1 MKRKCEINMF
11 PDFYEFQHNTK
22 IVSGRYALENLAAE
36 LRQLGVKKPLLLSDE
51 GLVAAGIVRQ
61 VTDSVENNGLKWAAV
76 YTEIPRD
83 SSLDVVN
90 KIAAFYQKTGCDAL
104 VAVGGGSVID
114 TAKGAR
120 MVLSLNVED
129 IRNLAG
135 CECIRRGRR
144 IPLAVIPTTS
154 GTGSESTLVA
164 VIRDDLRKQKLE
176 YISYELQPDLA
187 VLDPRTTITLPPLIT
202 ATTGMDA
209 LCHAVEAFTCMQKNP
224 VSDAYAAAAMNLI
237 RENLTKAVRD
247 GQDEK
252 ARLAMAHA
260 SMLAGAAFS
269 NSMVG
274 LVHAIGHALGSV
286 CMVPHG
292 HAMTILLPYVM
303 MYQYPKLRPLY
314 AEMLVYLA
322 GPDIYAATP
331 EEKRGRETIRTIM
344 IMKRRLHKICYL
356 PEKLSEAGVSRAD
369 FDRIASLAIDD
380 GAMIVNPVAA
390 NKQDI
395 LKILERAY

>member
-1 MKRKCEINMF
+1 MF
-11 PDFYEFQHNTK
+11 PDFYEFQHSTK
-22 IVSGRYALENLAAE
+22 IVSGRYSLENLAAE
-36 LRQLGVKKPLLLSDE
+36 LRQLRVEKPMLLSDE

-61 VTDSVENNGLKWAAV
+61 VTDSVENNGMKWSVV
-76 YTEIPRD
+76 YTDIPRD

-90 KIAAFYQKTGCDAL
+90 KIASCYEEKKCDAL
-104 VAVGGGSVID
+104 VALGGGSVID
-114 TAKGAR
+114 TAKGVR
-120 MVLSLNVED
+120 MVLSQNVKD
-129 IRNLAG
+129 IRKLAG
-135 CECIRRGRR
+135 CEGIRKGRW
-144 IPLAVIPTTS
+144 IPFAVIPTTS

-164 VIRDDLRKQKLE
+164 VIKDELRKQKLE

-187 VLDPRTTITLPPLIT
+187 VLDPRTTLALPPVIT

-224 VSDAYAAAAMNLI
+224 VSDAYAAAAINLI
-237 RENLTKAVRD
+237 RENLVKTVQN
-247 GQDEK
+247 GNDEK
-252 ARLAMAHA
+252 ARLAMANA

-303 MYQYPKLRPLY
+303 MYQYQELKPLY
-314 AEMLVYLA
+314 AELLLYLA
-322 GPDIYAATP
+322 GPDVYAATP
-331 EEKRGRETIRTIM
+331 EEKRAKEAIRSIM
-344 IMKRRLHKICYL
+344 IMKRKLHKICCL
-356 PEKLSEAGVSRAD
+356 PEKLREVGVTRSD
-369 FDRIASLAIDD
+369 FERIAELAVDD

-390 NKQDI
+390 NKKDI
-395 LKILERAY
+395 IRILEKAY

>member
-1 MKRKCEINMF
+1 MF

-22 IVSGRYALENLAAE
+22 IVSGRYGLENLAAE
-36 LRQLGVKKPLLLSDE
+36 LRQLGVKRPLLLSDE

-90 KIAAFYQKTGCDAL
+90 KIAAFYQKKGCDAL

-114 TAKGAR
+114 TAKGTK
-120 MVLSLNVED
+120 MLLSLNVED
-129 IRNLAG
+129 IRQLAG

-144 IPLAVIPTTS
+144 IPFAVIPTTS

-164 VIRDDLRKQKLE
+164 VIRDELRKQKLE

-209 LCHAVEAFTCMQKNP
+209 LCHAIEAFTCMQKNP

-237 RENLTKAVRD
+237 RENLLQAVQN

-252 ARLAMAHA
+252 ARLAMANA

-303 MYQYPKLRPLY
+303 MYQYPRMKSLY

-322 GPDIYAATP
+322 GPDVYAAAP
-331 EEKRGRETIRTIM
+331 EEKRGREAIRTIM
-344 IMKRRLHKICYL
+344 IMKHRLHRICHL
-356 PEKLSEAGVSRAD
+356 PEKLREVGVTRAD
-369 FDRIASLAIDD
+369 FERIAQLAVDD

-390 NKQDI
+390 DKQDI
-395 LKILERAY
+395 MKILERAF

>member
-1 MKRKCEINMF
+1 MF

-22 IVSGRYALENLAAE
+22 IVSGRYSLENLAAE

-61 VTDSVENNGLKWAAV
+61 VTDAVENNGMKWAAV
-76 YTEIPRD
+76 YTDIPRD

-90 KIAAFYQKTGCDAL
+90 KIAVFYHEKGCDAL

-114 TAKGAR
+114 TAKGTK
-120 MVLSLNVED
+120 MVLSLNVKD
-129 IRNLAG
+129 IRQLAG

-144 IPLAVIPTTS
+144 IPFAAIPTTS

-164 VIRDDLRKQKLE
+164 VIRDELRRQKLE

-202 ATTGMDA
+202 AATGMDA

-224 VSDAYAAAAMNLI
+224 VSDAYVAAAMNLI
-237 RENLTKAVRD
+237 RENLINAVRNGSD
-247 GQDEK
+247 DK
-252 ARLAMAHA
+252 ARLAMANA

-303 MYQYPKLRPLY
+303 MYQYPKLNPLY
-314 AEMLVYLA
+314 EQMLVYLA
-322 GPDIYAATP
+322 GPDVYAATP
-331 EEKRGRETIRTIM
+331 EEKRGKEAIRTIM
-344 IMKRRLHKICYL
+344 IMKRRLHRICYL
-356 PEKLSEAGVSRAD
+356 PEKLREVGVTRAD
-369 FDRIASLAIDD
+369 FERIAQLAVDD
-380 GAMIVNPVAA
+380 GAMIVNPVSAD
-390 NKQDI
+390 KQDI
-395 LKILERAY
+395 LKILEKAY

>member
-1 MKRKCEINMF
+1 MF
-11 PDFYEFQHNTK
+11 PDFYEFQHSTK
-22 IVSGRYALENLAAE
+22 IVSGRYSLENLAAE
-36 LRQLGVKKPLLLSDE
+36 LRQLRVEKPMLLSDE

-61 VTDSVENNGLKWAAV
+61 VTDSVENNGMKWSVV
-76 YTEIPRD
+76 YTDIPRD

-90 KIAAFYQKTGCDAL
+90 KIASCYEEKKCDAL
-104 VAVGGGSVID
+104 VALGGGSVID
-114 TAKGAR
+114 TAKGVR
-120 MVLSLNVED
+120 MVLSQNVKD
-129 IRNLAG
+129 IRKLAG
-135 CECIRRGRR
+135 CEGIRKGRW
-144 IPLAVIPTTS
+144 IPFAVIPTTS

-164 VIRDDLRKQKLE
+164 VIKDELRKQKLE

-187 VLDPRTTITLPPLIT
+187 VLDPRTTLTLPPVIT

-224 VSDAYAAAAMNLI
+224 VSDAYAAAAINLI
-237 RENLTKAVRD
+237 RKNLVKTVQN
-247 GQDEK
+247 GNDEK
-252 ARLAMAHA
+252 ARLAMPNA

-303 MYQYPKLRPLY
+303 MYQYQELKPLY
-314 AEMLVYLA
+314 AELLLYLA
-322 GPDIYAATP
+322 GPDVYAATP
-331 EEKRGRETIRTIM
+331 EEKRAKEAIRSIM
-344 IMKRRLHKICYL
+344 IMKRKLHKICCL
-356 PEKLSEAGVSRAD
+356 PEKLREVGVTRSD
-369 FDRIASLAIDD
+369 FERIAELAVDD

-390 NKQDI
+390 NKKDI
-395 LKILERAY
+395 IRILEKAY

>member
-1 MKRKCEINMF
+1 MF
-11 PDFYEFQHNTK
+11 PDFYEFQHSTK
-22 IVSGRYALENLAAE
+22 IVSGRYSLENLAAE
-36 LRQLGVKKPLLLSDE
+36 LRQLRVEKPMLLSDE

-61 VTDSVENNGLKWAAV
+61 VTDSVENNGMKWSVV
-76 YTEIPRD
+76 YTDIPRD

-90 KIAAFYQKTGCDAL
+90 KIASCYEEKKCDAL
-104 VAVGGGSVID
+104 VALGGGSVID
-114 TAKGAR
+114 TAKGVR
-120 MVLSLNVED
+120 MVLSQNVKD
-129 IRNLAG
+129 IRKLAG
-135 CECIRRGRR
+135 CEGIRKGRW
-144 IPLAVIPTTS
+144 IPFAVIPTTS

-164 VIRDDLRKQKLE
+164 VIKDELRKQKLE

-187 VLDPRTTITLPPLIT
+187 VLDPRTTLTLPPVIT

-224 VSDAYAAAAMNLI
+224 VSDAYAAAAINLI
-237 RENLTKAVRD
+237 QENLVKTVQN
-247 GQDEK
+247 GNDEK
-252 ARLAMAHA
+252 ARLAMANA

-303 MYQYPKLRPLY
+303 MYQYQELKPLY
-314 AEMLVYLA
+314 AELLLYLA
-322 GPDIYAATP
+322 GPDVYAATP
-331 EEKRGRETIRTIM
+331 EEKRAKEAIRSIM
-344 IMKRRLHKICYL
+344 IMKRKLHKICCL
-356 PEKLSEAGVSRAD
+356 PEKLREVGVTRSD
-369 FDRIASLAIDD
+369 FERIAELAVDD

-390 NKQDI
+390 NKKDI
-395 LKILERAY
+395 IRILEKAY

>member
-1 MKRKCEINMF
+1 MF
-11 PDFYEFQHNTK
+11 PEFYEFQHNTK
-22 IVSGRYALENLAAE
+22 IVSGRYGLENLAAE

-61 VTDSVENNGLKWAAV
+61 VTDCVENNGLKWAAV

-90 KIAAFYQKTGCDAL
+90 RIADFYKKEGCDAL
-104 VAVGGGSVID
+104 AAVGGGSVID
-114 TAKGAR
+114 TAKGVK
-120 MVLSLNVED
+120 MVLSVNVKD
-129 IRNLAG
+129 IRQLAG

-164 VIRDDLRKQKLE
+164 VIRDELRKQKLE

-209 LCHAVEAFTCMQKNP
+209 LCHAIEAFTCMQKNP

-237 RENLTKAVRD
+237 RENLLKAVKN
-247 GQDEK
+247 GKDEQ
-252 ARLAMAHA
+252 ARLAMANA

-303 MYQYPKLRPLY
+303 MYQYPRLRSLY
-314 AEMLVYLA
+314 AEMLIYLA
-322 GPDIYAATP
+322 GPDVYAATP
-331 EEKRGRETIRTIM
+331 EEERGKEAIRTIM
-344 IMKRRLHKICYL
+344 LMKHRLHRVCCL
-356 PEKLSEAGVSRAD
+356 PEKLHEVGVVRAD
-369 FDRIASLAIDD
+369 FERIAQLAVDD
-380 GAMIVNPVAA
+380 GAMIVNPAA
-390 NKQDI
+390 ADKQDI
-395 LKILERAY
+395 MKILERAF

>member
-1 MKRKCEINMF
+1 MF
-11 PDFYEFQHNTK
+11 PDFYEFQHSTK
-22 IVSGRYALENLAAE
+22 IVSGRYSLENLAAE
-36 LRQLGVKKPLLLSDE
+36 LRRLRVEKPMLLSDE

-61 VTDSVENNGLKWAAV
+61 VTDSVENNGMKWSVV
-76 YTEIPRD
+76 YTDIPRD

-90 KIAAFYQKTGCDAL
+90 KIASCYEEKKCDAL
-104 VAVGGGSVID
+104 VALGGGSVID
-114 TAKGAR
+114 TAKGVR
-120 MVLSLNVED
+120 MVLSQNVKD
-129 IRNLAG
+129 IRKLAG
-135 CECIRRGRR
+135 CEGIRKGRW
-144 IPLAVIPTTS
+144 IPFAVIPTTS

-164 VIRDDLRKQKLE
+164 VIKDELRKQKLE

-187 VLDPRTTITLPPLIT
+187 VLDPRTTLTLPPVIT

-224 VSDAYAAAAMNLI
+224 VSDAYAAAAINLI
-237 RENLTKAVRD
+237 RENLVKTVQN
-247 GQDEK
+247 GNDEK
-252 ARLAMAHA
+252 ARLAMANA

-303 MYQYPKLRPLY
+303 MYQYQELKPLY
-314 AEMLVYLA
+314 AELLLYLA
-322 GPDIYAATP
+322 GPDVYAATP
-331 EEKRGRETIRTIM
+331 EEKRAKEAIRSIM
-344 IMKRRLHKICYL
+344 IMKRKLHKICCL
-356 PEKLSEAGVSRAD
+356 PEKLREVGVTRSD
-369 FDRIASLAIDD
+369 FERIAELAVDD

-390 NKQDI
+390 NKKDI
-395 LKILERAY
+395 IRILEKAY

>member
-1 MKRKCEINMF
+1 MF
-11 PDFYEFQHNTK
+11 PDFYEFQHSTK
-22 IVSGRYALENLAAE
+22 IVSGRYSLENLAAE
-36 LRQLGVKKPLLLSDE
+36 LRQLRVEKPMLLSDE

-61 VTDSVENNGLKWAAV
+61 VTDSVENNGMKWSVV
-76 YTEIPRD
+76 YTDIPRD

-90 KIAAFYQKTGCDAL
+90 KIASCYEEKKCDAL
-104 VAVGGGSVID
+104 VALGGGSVID
-114 TAKGAR
+114 TAKGVR
-120 MVLSLNVED
+120 MVLSQNVKD
-129 IRNLAG
+129 IRKLAG
-135 CECIRRGRR
+135 CEGIRKGRW
-144 IPLAVIPTTS
+144 IPFAVIPTTS

-164 VIRDDLRKQKLE
+164 VIKDELRKQKLE

-187 VLDPRTTITLPPLIT
+187 VLDPRTTLTLPPVIT

-224 VSDAYAAAAMNLI
+224 VSDAYVAAAINLI
-237 RENLTKAVRD
+237 RENLVKTVQN
-247 GQDEK
+247 GNDEK
-252 ARLAMAHA
+252 ARLAMANA

-303 MYQYPKLRPLY
+303 MYQYQELKPLY
-314 AEMLVYLA
+314 AELLLYLA
-322 GPDIYAATP
+322 GPDVYAATP
-331 EEKRGRETIRTIM
+331 EEKRAKEAIRSIM
-344 IMKRRLHKICYL
+344 IMKRKLHKICCL
-356 PEKLSEAGVSRAD
+356 PEKLREVGVTRSD
-369 FDRIASLAIDD
+369 FERIAELAVDD

-390 NKQDI
+390 NKKDI
-395 LKILERAY
+395 IRILEKAY